1 MGTRLLTNTST
12 IITKIIL
19 VYRMFLRDSQMQ
31 TLTFDSKYMLG
42 PHLFKF
48 RQLLCSSA
56 TYHVMLKV
64 KLFCVIPQEAI
75 PQKACIEGIPFLW
88 IPNALLKK
96 KETLSLTNT
105 APVNSFNGPL
115 SLLYFCSNFTKRLHS
130 HPHNV
135 VGKLVLRT
143 KAKSQNGVLETLES
157 ESEFLHN
164 IWR

>member
-1 MGTRLLTNTST
+1 
-12 IITKIIL
+12 
-19 VYRMFLRDSQMQ
+19 
-31 TLTFDSKYMLG
+31 MLG

-48 RQLLCSSA
+48 RQLLRSST

-64 KLFCVIPQEAI
+64 KIFCVIPQKAI

-88 IPNALLKK
+88 IPNALLQK

-105 APVNSFNGPL
+105 APLNSFITGPL
-115 SLLYFCSNFTKRLHS
+115 SLLHISLNSTKRLHS
-130 HPHNV
+130 HPQNV
-135 VGKLVLRT
+135 VGKLIRAPKQ
-143 KAKSQNGVLETLES
+143 KARKVRSSAKLKTLES